1 MKKLILLALT
11 AVMMAG
17 CTFSDGQDI
26 SKKVIRLDSCEYI
39 QYWSGYGCTGIEH
52 KGNCRYCAERRQKEL
67 KELVGCIKEG
77 SDDENRD

>member
-39 QYWSGYGCTGIEH
+39 QYWSGYYCTGIEH
-52 KGNCRYCAERRQKEL
+52 KGNCRYCAERRQHEL
-67 KELVGCIKEG
+67 EELVDRIKKGGKE
-77 SDDENRD
+77 